1 MLSRIKLIIQFI
13 GGIVLIILAL
23 WFLTT
28 QFAFIS
34 SKMKQVVS
42 TDIPI
47 IKNRLDENSKA
58 TEKMKTDMDNLT
70 KNIAAWGDRKKSIK
84 KIETNIDLLIKKVND
99 ELIQEGKG
107 SEQNIETIKILAHKI
122 DKLSK
127 KYVRLLKLAEDKII
141 VSIPP
146 KWIDELPHRR
156 GTIFALGISSQSNK
170 LTIAQQRALKQARS
184 NVAMMLQR
192 KTFNAVRHAIES
204 AGKPYPNS
212 LKELTPEFK
221 HQITEAINELLVDSQ
236 IESYWV
242 DPNGYVYALVSLS
255 IEKYLEGSKLGILI
269 ETLRLTKQSIT
280 ETLTDSTIY
289 PKTVKDTRENK
300 GKVKTIAPP
309 ATLATD
315 EEVVGGEKERT
326 TPLLGEHARS
336 SEKEVI
342 QKFIL
347 EWKHEWESKDHE
359 NYMRRYSREFTSR
372 DMDWNQWS
380 AYKKDLSE
388 RYHQISLTFK
398 DIHIT
403 LANTNTQ
410 AVVSFK
416 QYYRSDDYSDHGMKS
431 LVLKKDNGEWKI
443 FAEQWKPLPGWKYG
457 EILNIEM

>member
-1 MLSRIKLIIQFI
+1 MLSRIKLIIQFV

-34 SKMKQVVS
+34 SKIKHVVS

-47 IKNRLDENSKA
+47 IKNRLDKNSKA

-84 KIETNIDLLIKKVND
+84 EIDTNIDLLTKKVND
-99 ELIQEGKG
+99 KLLQEGKG

-122 DKLSK
+122 EKLSK
-127 KYVRLLKLAEDKII
+127 QYVRLLKLAEDKII

-156 GTIFALGISSQSNK
+156 GTIFALGISPQSNK
-170 LTIAQQRALKQARS
+170 LTITQQRALKQARS

-221 HQITEAINELLVDSQ
+221 HQITEAINELLVDSH

-289 PKTVKDTRENK
+289 TKTVKDTRENT

-309 ATLATD
+309 ATLATN
-315 EEVVGGEKERT
+315 
-326 TPLLGEHARS
+326 TPLLREYARS

-342 QKFIL
+342 HKFIL

-388 RYHQISLTFK
+388 QYHQISLTFK

-410 AVVSFK
+410 AVVSFT

-431 LVLKKDNGEWKI
+431 LVLKNYNGEWKI
-443 FAEQWKPLPGWKYG
+443 FAEQWKPLP
-457 EILNIEM
+457 

>member
-1 MLSRIKLIIQFI
+1 RNIE
-13 GGIVLIILAL
+13 IL
-23 WFLTT
+23 
-28 QFAFIS
+28 
-34 SKMKQVVS
+34 
-42 TDIPI
+42 
-47 IKNRLDENSKA
+47 
-58 TEKMKTDMDNLT
+58 TEK
-70 KNIAAWGDRKKSIK
+70 I
-84 KIETNIDLLIKKVND
+84 ND
-99 ELIQEGKG
+99 ELIPERKG
-107 SEQNIETIKILAHKI
+107 SEQNIEAIKILAQKI
-122 DKLSK
+122 DKLSSQ
-127 KYVRLLKLAEDKII
+127 YVKFLKLAEDKII

-156 GTIFALGISSQSNK
+156 GTIFALGISPQSNK

-289 PKTVKDTRENK
+289 PKTVKDTRENT

-309 ATLATD
+309 PTLATN
-315 EEVVGGEKERT
+315 
-326 TPLLGEHARS
+326 TPPLREHARS

-342 QKFIL
+342 HKFIL

-359 NYMRRYSREFTSR
+359 NYMRRYSREFTSK

-380 AYKKDLSE
+380 AYKKDFSE
-388 RYHQISLTFK
+388 RYPQISLTFK
-398 DIHIT
+398 DIQIT
-403 LANTNTQ
+403 LGDMRTM
-410 AVVSFK
+410 VSFK
-416 QYYRSDDYSDHGMKS
+416 QHYRSDDYSDYGIKL
-431 LVLKKDNGEWKI
+431 LVLKKENGEWKI
-443 FAEQWKPLPGWKYG
+443 FAEQWEPLPEKEWG
-457 EILNIEM
+457 EPLNKEM